1 MTGQDPAGALEG
13 PRLLR
18 PLEVRRL
25 LNLGRTTV
33 HDWTVSG
40 RLEAV
45 TSATGYR
52 KYPADQ
58 PALQEALR
66 QAGGRR

>member
-1 MTGQDPAGALEG
+1 MADDDQPPA
-13 PRLLR
+13 PRLLPPR
-18 PLEVRRL
+18 EVRRL

-40 RLEAV
+40 RLVAV

-58 PALQEALR
+58 ELIRAALE
-66 QAGGRR
+66 GGQ